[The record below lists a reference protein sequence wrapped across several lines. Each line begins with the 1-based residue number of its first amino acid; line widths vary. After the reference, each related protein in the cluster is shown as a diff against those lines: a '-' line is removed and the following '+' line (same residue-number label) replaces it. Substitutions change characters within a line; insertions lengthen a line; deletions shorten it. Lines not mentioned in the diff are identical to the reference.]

1 MARPLRIE
9 LAGGLY
15 HVTARGDRR
24 EAIYFDE
31 ADRLIWLKLL
41 GDVCGRFNWRC
52 HAYCQMTNH
61 YHVVIETPEGN
72 LSRGMRQLNGVYTQY
87 INRRYRR
94 VGHVFQGRYKAVLV
108 EKDSYLLERARYVV
122 LNPVRAG
129 MGNDA
134 IDWPW
139 SSHRTLLGQ
148 GTAPDWLET
157 DWLLGQFAQTRRRAI
172 AAYRD
177 FVRAGVGLE
186 SLWNDLRQ
194 QIFLGGEDFVEAM
207 QRQLP
212 QGDLREVPRLQR
224 RGPARPLA
232 DYARAHER
240 NQAMAA
246 AYRSGDYTMKQIA
259 DHFGVHYATVSR
271 AVRRSESE

>member
-94 VGHVFQGRYKAVLV
+94 VGHVFQGRYGKWGQVLQNNILTLIHCV
-108 EKDSYLLERARYVV
+108 EQH
-122 LNPVRAG
+122 
-129 MGNDA
+129 
-134 IDWPW
+134 
-139 SSHRTLLGQ
+139 SSSFHRE
-148 GTAPDWLET
+148 PRDI
-157 DWLLGQFAQTRRRAI
+157 RRSVSSCSPLI
-172 AAYRD
+172 
-177 FVRAGVGLE
+177 GK
-186 SLWNDLRQ
+186 RQ
-194 QIFLGGEDFVEAM
+194 PSPSFD
-207 QRQLP
+207 P
-212 QGDLREVPRLQR
+212 
-224 RGPARPLA
+224 GPAHSHPVDVPAL
-232 DYARAHER
+232 D
-240 NQAMAA
+240 
-246 AYRSGDYTMKQIA
+246 IA
-259 DHFGVHYATVSR
+259 VVGPV
-271 AVRRSESE
+271 